1 MTDGDL
7 RPVIYEHW
15 ISKKRLF
22 TRKEYLECSKCGCA
36 VDPNYISVYPEFCP
50 GCGADMRWYD

>member
-1 MTDGDL
+1 MSNGDL
-7 RPVIYEHW
+7 RPVIYGHW